1 MVESSLVGF
10 KLASELGLDVAE
22 GAVLSDGT
30 LVGLDDGVAEGCSRA
45 TNPVTD
51 KLSLLA
57 PVSQTSAST
66 I

>member
-1 MVESSLVGF
+1 MLP
-10 KLASELGLDVAE
+10 E
-22 GAVLSDGT
+22 GT
-30 LVGLDDGVAEGCSRA
+30 WVGLDDGVAEGCSRA

-57 PVSQTSAST
+57 PVSQASAWT